1 MKITTITLTAL
12 AGLILVSQPVSA
24 AVVTVKNA
32 VSESLTQVYS
42 TPLTRQDISTT
53 GSKLPY
59 IRTDGYVYKTVDNA
73 TGAICYIYAGAGVT
87 PSGGISC
94 VK

>member
-1 MKITTITLTAL
+1 MKITTITLVAL

-24 AVVTVKNA
+24 AVVTVKNT
-32 VSESLTQVYS
+32 VSESLTQIYS
-42 TPLTRQDISTT
+42 TPLTRSAINARTNTMQIQ
-53 GSKLPY
+53 
-59 IRTDGYVYKTVDNA
+59 TDGYVYKTTDAV
-73 TGAICYIYAGAGVT
+73 TGTICYVYVGSGVT